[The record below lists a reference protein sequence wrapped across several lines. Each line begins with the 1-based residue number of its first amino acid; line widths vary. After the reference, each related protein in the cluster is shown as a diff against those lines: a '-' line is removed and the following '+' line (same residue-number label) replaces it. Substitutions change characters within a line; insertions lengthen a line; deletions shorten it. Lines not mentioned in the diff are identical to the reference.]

1 MTGFEAC
8 FFFFP
13 SFQLP
18 ITGSELRISG
28 VKNNRSTTALHLHVL
43 ITTYLRGLGSE
54 SLTQLS

>member
-1 MTGFEAC
+1 MTGFC

-18 ITGSELRISG
+18 ITGLELRISG